1 MAGASRRCHTGA
13 VVYSLRTEYGQEGG
27 KADFAPTPPTGAQR
41 LELVAALSGE
51 ERHVLL
57 EHGTE
62 AAFCGVFLDN
72 KREGVYTCLCG
83 LPPFKACAKFESG
96 TGWPS
101 FTTPF
106 AENHLRSIRDS
117 SHGMVR

>member
-1 MAGASRRCHTGA
+1 
-13 VVYSLRTEYGQEGG
+13 
-27 KADFAPTPPTGAQR
+27 
-41 LELVAALSGE
+41 
-51 ERHVLL
+51 VLL

-62 AAFCGVFLDN
+62 AAFCGVFLDE

-117 SHGMVR
+117 SHGMVRTEIACSTKFAKIHAQIERSPWQNVIL